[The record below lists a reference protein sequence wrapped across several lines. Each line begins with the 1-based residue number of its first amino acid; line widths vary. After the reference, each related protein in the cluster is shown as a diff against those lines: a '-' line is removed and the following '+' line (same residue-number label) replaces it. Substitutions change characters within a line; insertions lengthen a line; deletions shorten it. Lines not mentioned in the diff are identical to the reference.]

1 MTLSPVMVAPVCR
14 VGDPLQLTCT
24 ASVEFIQW
32 KILQA
37 NEQGVLQEVTTTV
50 KFTILDQNQM
60 SQRIVNSATFNFVRS
75 SAQSTQ
81 PLVSTL
87 SIDSVNMGLNGTEVH
102 CSEVGG
108 SMTSASTTI
117 QIIDMSQR

>member
-1 MTLSPVMVAPVCR
+1 MMVAPVCR
-14 VGDPLQLTCT
+14 VGDPLQLICT
-24 ASVEFIQW
+24 VSIENIQW

-37 NEQGVLQEVTTTV
+37 NEQGVLQEVTTAVRLT
-50 KFTILDQNQM
+50 THDANQM

-75 SAQSTQ
+75 SAQFTQ
-81 PLVSTL
+81 PLISTL
-87 SIDSVNMGLNGTEVH
+87 SIDSVNMDLNGTEVR